1 MYNKL
6 SDAIHTANR
15 KSLLNKTT
23 LLTSSAAILL
33 MGMTAQ
39 VHAQEAAVEG
49 EEVVITGIRGALKN
63 AVDIKRNATAIVDA
77 VSAEDVGKF
86 PDSDIGESLGRIPGV
101 TVGRA
106 FGQGSSVSIRG
117 SAPQMTLTQ
126 LNGQS
131 VASTGWYDQVS
142 IDRSFNYSML
152 PSELIGG
159 MEVYKSA
166 QADIAEGGIGGTVN
180 VKTRKPLDL
189 DANTAFAGIKAA
201 KGTLSDDLAPE
212 VSGLYSW
219 KNDAETFGVLVAGAT
234 SSGDYVRRGDEADL
248 RWSND
253 VAPSTFVQEREHT
266 ALDVTLQAKPTDNLE
281 FGAHLLSLSLTGDNT
296 NTSLYLFNAGGT
308 CTKKNAAGTCVM
320 STVSNSAP
328 SDTFMQTW
336 GRIGEMTSDTIDLNA
351 AYTGDTFKATAA
363 IGKTKAEG
371 GTALTTNFGYYA
383 GNMPKWAGTIDATGK
398 QIKVIP
404 SQALVVNMSN
414 LPANSSPE
422 GWAIGK
428 GPNSDEE
435 TYVQV
440 DFDFELDLGAI
451 KSFKTGLRS
460 TDHNVV
466 KENYKG
472 TLKAGY
478 AAQPTSNFYGGKLEV
493 GNNGFITPKPKLG
506 AMINATVAG
515 IDRWTEMRSGFASLN
530 EKNNA
535 LYGMFTF
542 EAEGVKGNFGLRY
555 IETDAKGG
563 SYKVDGT
570 PLAAG
575 DQEGNTYYSKTKSY
589 DDASYHDVLPS
600 VNVSFDLND
609 DLVLRVSASQ
619 AINRANY
626 DNMFTSATQA
636 GYQDT
641 VVGNESVTTGDIGLL
656 PMKSSQAD
664 VGIEYY
670 YGDGNLVS
678 LTYFTKDI
686 NNFITSN
693 TLVNQSIGLVSPDS
707 GKDSWTVNKYVNA
720 GGGNIEGLEFQ
731 VNHAF
736 ANGFGVSV
744 NYTYADGEAP
754 GASYQDNIGVFT
766 ESSKDSAN
774 LVGYWENDTY
784 SARAAYNWR
793 SKYLVRETGYYGNRM
808 YDAFGSLDLSF
819 GWHVTENIGLTFE
832 ASNVLEEDDIQYG
845 AADKSTTLKDSLKA
859 GYPAWSYLGEAR
871 YTLGANFKF

>member
-6 SDAIHTANR
+6 SNAIKAANQ
-15 KSLLNKTT
+15 KSLFSKTA
-23 LLTSSAAILL
+23 LLTSSAIVL
-33 MGMTAQ
+33 MGMTTP
-39 VHAQEAAVEG
+39 VYAQEGAAEA
-49 EEVVITGIRGALKN
+49 EEITITGIRGALKN
-63 AVDIKRNATAIVDA
+63 AVDIKRNAIAVVDA

-201 KGTLSDDLAPE
+201 KGTLSDDVAPE

-219 KNDAETFGVLVAGAT
+219 KTESESFGVLIAAAA

-248 RWSND
+248 RWSSD
-253 VAPSTFVQEREHT
+253 VDPTTFVQERERS

-281 FGAHLLSLSLTGDNT
+281 FGAHVLSLKLTGDNT
-296 NTSLYLFNAGGT
+296 NTSIYLFNAGGT
-308 CTKKNAAGTCVM
+308 CSKTNAAGTCVV
-320 STVSNSAP
+320 STVPNSAAAGI
-328 SDTFMQTW
+328 FMQTW
-336 GRIGEMTSDTIDLNA
+336 GRVGEMTSDTIDLNA
-351 AYTGDTFKATAA
+351 AFTGESFKATGSL
-363 IGKTKAEG
+363 GKTKAEG
-371 GTALTTNFGYYA
+371 GTSLTTNFGYYG
-383 GNMPKWAGTIDATGK
+383 GNLPSWAGTIDATGH

-404 SQALVVNMSN
+404 SKELSVGMAN
-414 LPANSSPE
+414 LPATSTPE
-422 GWAIGK
+422 AWAIGK

-435 TYVQV
+435 QYAQ
-440 DFDFELDLGAI
+440 FDVNFDLDLGAI
-451 KSFKTGLRS
+451 KSFKTGARV
-460 TDHNVV
+460 TDHDVV
-466 KENYKG
+466 KENF
-472 TLKAGY
+472 KATQKTGF
-478 AAQPTSNFYGGKLEV
+478 AALPTSNFYGGSIEI
-493 GNNGFITPKPKLG
+493 GNEGFKAPEPKLD
-506 AMINATVAG
+506 AMISTTLAS
-515 IDRWTEMRSGFASLN
+515 IDHWTELRSGFASLN
-530 EKNNA
+530 EKNKA

-555 IETDAKGG
+555 IETDATGG

-570 PLAAG
+570 PLATG
-575 DQEGNTYYSKTKSY
+575 DQPGNTYYSNKKSY
-589 DDASYHDVLPS
+589 DKASYHDVLPS
-600 VNVSFDLND
+600 VNVSFDLTD
-609 DLVLRVSASQ
+609 DLVLRVSGSQ

-626 DNMFTSATQA
+626 DNMFTASTQA

-641 VVGNESVTTGDIGLL
+641 VKGNESVTTGDIGLL

-664 VGIEYY
+664 LGLEYY
-670 YGDGNLVS
+670 YGEGNLLS

-686 NNFITSN
+686 DNFITSN
-693 TLVNQSIGLVSPDS
+693 TLINQKIGLVSPDT
-707 GKDSWTVNKYVNA
+707 GLDNWTVNKYVNS
-720 GGGNIEGLEFQ
+720 GGGNIEGVEFQ
-731 VNHAF
+731 WNHAF
-736 ANGFGVSV
+736 ANGFGTSI
-744 NYTYADGEAP
+744 NYTYANGNAP

-766 ESSKDSAN
+766 ESSTNSAN
-774 LVGYWENDTY
+774 LVGYWENDEY
-784 SARAAYNWR
+784 SARLAYNWR
-793 SKYLVRETGYYGNRM
+793 SKYLIRETGYYGNRM
-808 YDAFGSLDLSF
+808 HDAYGSLDLSL
-819 GWHVTENIGLTFE
+819 GWHITENIGLSFE
-832 ASNVLEEDDIQYG
+832 ATNILEEDDVQYG
-845 AADKSTTLKDSLKA
+845 AADKSTTLKNALKE

-871 YTLGANFKF
+871 YMIGASFKF